1 MWRGLRIDDVGRSRG
16 TGLGRV
22 EGSIEWFAGAVP
34 SGRDV
39 KTLGVWQSTAGRCP
53 VVARQGSV
61 VCSEAEEGQLRAV
74 SAVWIGVVC
83 PEVCEQARRSNPG

>member
-1 MWRGLRIDDVGRSRG
+1 MTSVGRV
-16 TGLGRV
+16 GRDL

-39 KTLGVWQSTAGRCP
+39 KTLGEVWQSTAGRCP

-61 VCSEAEEGQLRAV
+61 VGSEAEEGQLRAV

-83 PEVCEQARRSNPG
+83 SEVCEQARRSNPG